1 MLSQLYIENIAV
13 IQKASIQLRE
23 GLNVFTGE
31 TGAGKT
37 MLISAINAV
46 LGGRTSREIIRSGER
61 RALVSALFTDL
72 PEEVCSMVEE
82 LGYEAE
88 DGQLMISRELDT
100 EGRGSC
106 RIGGRPATTGLLR
119 QLAGH
124 LIDVH
129 GQRDSQELLSP
140 DRHLSFIDNFGGIRL
155 EEYQEVF
162 RRLAGVREELE
173 QSRMDESYRLQR
185 QDMLR
190 YQVDEITAAQLSE
203 EEEEELVSQ
212 REIIRNAEKIT
223 SALGAI
229 YDLLNGTED
238 QQGLLSSFELLGE
251 ELSTASR
258 YLRQLSEYD
267 DRITETGYDLQE
279 LSSTVRDCLDQYQ
292 FDPRQLDDIENRV
305 DHIQKLK
312 KKYGGEIP
320 DILAYLERIS
330 DELEQLDHSDER
342 IASLEEQQRQL
353 EQQAEKMAGELTQR
367 RKKAAAELIR
377 LIQQEL
383 TYLDMPHVRLA
394 LSCQKKDLAL
404 NGADVMELLI
414 SANPGEEPKPLSKI
428 ASGGELS
435 RAMPAV
441 KSVLA
446 DRDDIGTMIFDE
458 IDTGVSGRA
467 AQKIGRKLR
476 EVARHRQVL
485 CVTHLAP
492 VAAYG
497 THHLKICK
505 EIQGDR
511 TYTKVRPLSPEE
523 RVEELARI
531 TVGENIT
538 PKALESAREMLTL
551 AEKEFAGENNA

>member
-1 MLSQLYIENIAV
+1 MLSQLYIENIAI
-13 IQKASIQLRE
+13 IQKASIELRE

-82 LGYEAE
+82 LWYEAE

-155 EEYQEVF
+155 EEYQEIF

-251 ELSTASR
+251 E
-258 YLRQLSEYD
+258 E
-267 DRITETGYDLQE
+267 G
-279 LSSTVRDCLDQYQ
+279 
-292 FDPRQLDDIENRV
+292 
-305 DHIQKLK
+305 
-312 KKYGGEIP
+312 
-320 DILAYLERIS
+320 
-330 DELEQLDHSDER
+330 
-342 IASLEEQQRQL
+342 
-353 EQQAEKMAGELTQR
+353 
-367 RKKAAAELIR
+367 
-377 LIQQEL
+377 
-383 TYLDMPHVRLA
+383 
-394 LSCQKKDLAL
+394 
-404 NGADVMELLI
+404 
-414 SANPGEEPKPLSKI
+414 
-428 ASGGELS
+428 
-435 RAMPAV
+435 
-441 KSVLA
+441 
-446 DRDDIGTMIFDE
+446 
-458 IDTGVSGRA
+458 
-467 AQKIGRKLR
+467 
-476 EVARHRQVL
+476 
-485 CVTHLAP
+485 
-492 VAAYG
+492 
-497 THHLKICK
+497 
-505 EIQGDR
+505 
-511 TYTKVRPLSPEE
+511 
-523 RVEELARI
+523 
-531 TVGENIT
+531 
-538 PKALESAREMLTL
+538 
-551 AEKEFAGENNA
+551 

>member
-13 IQKASIQLRE
+13 IQKASIQLEE

-61 RALVSALFTDL
+61 RALVSALFTQL
-72 PEEVCSMVEE
+72 PEQVCRMVEE

-100 EGRGSC
+100 EGRGNC

-119 QLAGH
+119 QLAGQ

-155 EEYQEVF
+155 EKYQELF
-162 RRLAGVREELE
+162 HQLADVREELE
-173 QSRMDESYRLQR
+173 RSRMDESYRLQR

-203 EEEEELVSQ
+203 EEEEELLSQ

-223 SALGAI
+223 GALGAI
-229 YDLLNGTED
+229 YDLLNGTEE
-238 QQGLLSSFELLGE
+238 QQGLLSSFEALGE
-251 ELSTASR
+251 ELTTASR
-258 YLRQLSEYD
+258 YLQQLSEYD
-267 DRITETGYDLQE
+267 DRVTETGYDLQE
-279 LSSTVRDCLDQYQ
+279 LSGTVRDFLDQYN
-292 FDPRQLDDIENRV
+292 FDPRQLDEIETRV
-305 DHIQKLK
+305 DHIQRLK
-312 KKYGGEIP
+312 KKYGREIP
-320 DILAYLERIS
+320 DILDYLEHIS

-342 IASLEEQQRQL
+342 IASLERQEGQLSKEVRNLAAGLTQQRK
-353 EQQAEKMAGELTQR
+353 QAG
-367 RKKAAAELIR
+367 AELIR

-394 LSCQKKDLAL
+394 LSCQEKEPAL

-414 SANPGEEPKPLSKI
+414 SANPGEAPKPLSKI

-435 RAMPAV
+435 RVMLAV
-441 KSVLA
+441 KNVLA
-446 DRDDIGTMIFDE
+446 DRDGIGAMIFDE

-476 EVARHRQVL
+476 QVACHRQVL

-497 THHLKICK
+497 THHLKIYK
-505 EIQGDR
+505 EIQGER
-511 TYTKVRPLSPEE
+511 TYTMVRPLSREE

-551 AEKEFAGENNA
+551 AEQEFIHEK

>member
-13 IQKASIQLRE
+13 IQKASIQLEE

-61 RALVSALFTDL
+61 RALVSALFTQL
-72 PEEVCSMVEE
+72 PEQVCRMVEE

-100 EGRGSC
+100 EGRGNC

-119 QLAGH
+119 QLAGQ

-155 EEYQEVF
+155 EKYQELF
-162 RRLAGVREELE
+162 HQLADVREELE
-173 QSRMDESYRLQR
+173 RSRMDESYRLQR

-203 EEEEELVSQ
+203 EEEEELLSQ

-223 SALGAI
+223 GALGAI
-229 YDLLNGTED
+229 YDLLNGTEE
-238 QQGLLSSFELLGE
+238 QQGLLSSFEALGE
-251 ELSTASR
+251 ELTTASR
-258 YLRQLSEYD
+258 YLQQLSEYD
-267 DRITETGYDLQE
+267 DRVTETGYDLQE
-279 LSSTVRDCLDQYQ
+279 LSGTVRDFLDQYN
-292 FDPRQLDDIENRV
+292 FDPRQLDEIETRV
-305 DHIQKLK
+305 DHIQRLK
-312 KKYGGEIP
+312 KKYGREIP
-320 DILAYLERIS
+320 DILDYLEHIS

-342 IASLEEQQRQL
+342 IASLERQEGQLSKEVRNLAAGLTQQRK
-353 EQQAEKMAGELTQR
+353 QAG
-367 RKKAAAELIR
+367 AELIR

-394 LSCQKKDLAL
+394 LSCQEKEPAL

-414 SANPGEEPKPLSKI
+414 SANPGEAPKPLSKI

-435 RAMPAV
+435 RVMLAV
-441 KSVLA
+441 KNVLA
-446 DRDDIGTMIFDE
+446 DRDGIGAMIFDE

-476 EVARHRQVL
+476 QVACHRQVL

-497 THHLKICK
+497 THHLRIYK
-505 EIQGDR
+505 EIQGER
-511 TYTKVRPLSPEE
+511 TYTMVRPLSREE

-551 AEKEFAGENNA
+551 AEQEFIHEK